1 MQHASRVEA
10 VPELRFLRRGVAAA
24 AMRLGGMA
32 VLLAPAAWT
41 LLHAGASQAEATQP
55 VVCGGAAMQGG
66 AQLMCSHTDPDKPTQ
81 FCTFS
86 WDLMRSDNSS
96 QIVEGSFLIPP
107 DAANVQVYQGSGF
120 ASQITAPIVLCRGKK
135 SGNTDS
141 DD

>member
-1 MQHASRVEA
+1 M
-10 VPELRFLRRGVAAA
+10 VPKLRFLRRGSRA
-24 AMRLGGMA
+24 AMRLGAMA
-32 VLLAPAAWT
+32 VLLASAAWI
-41 LLHAGASQAEATQP
+41 LLHAGVSRAEAAQP

-96 QIVEGSFLIPP
+96 QVVQGSFLIPP

-120 ASQITAPIVLCRGKK
+120 ASQITAPIVICRGKK
-135 SGNTDS
+135 SGDTS
-141 DD
+141 GDD